1 MNNSITCYCGSI
13 ILNKSL
19 YKHLKTKKHLKN
31 KEDKLKE
38 ITDNMMY
45 LDEIKDTL
53 CEGDYIEICNQL
65 KKDYNEIK
73 NNN

>member
-19 YKHLKTKKHLKN
+19 CKHLKTKKHLKN
-31 KEDKLKE
+31 KDNKLKE
-38 ITDNMMY
+38 ITENMIY

-53 CEGDYIEICNQL
+53 CEGGYIEICNQL

>member
-13 ILNKSL
+13 ISKKSL
-19 YKHLKTKKHLKN
+19 LKHLQTKKHLKN
-31 KEDKLKE
+31 KDDKLKE
-38 ITDNMMY
+38 ITDNMIY

>member
-13 ILNKSL
+13 ISNKSL
-19 YKHLKTKKHLKN
+19 SKHLQSKKHLKN
-31 KEDKLKE
+31 KDNRLKE
-38 ITDNMMY
+38 ITDNMIY
-45 LDEIKDTL
+45 LDENKDTI

-73 NNN
+73 KS